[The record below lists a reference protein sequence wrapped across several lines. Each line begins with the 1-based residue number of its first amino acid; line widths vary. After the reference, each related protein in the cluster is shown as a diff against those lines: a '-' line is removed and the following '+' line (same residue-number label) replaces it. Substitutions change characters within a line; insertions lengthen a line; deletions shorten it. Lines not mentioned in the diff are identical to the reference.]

1 MYHLRVRCLR
11 KFFKTQFITA
21 GLPESHADYMMG
33 HVEDTYNQ
41 VHSLGVE
48 KLRKEYDD
56 AKVFLRPS
64 TGNPDEALEQ
74 LVKRVTS
81 DPVLLREFLTRLTA
95 VATQNKT
102 SPTLSPN
109 IQPGQCAHVVAPP
122 RGFEPL
128 AAPCYGALTNGLLQW
143 TL

>member
-1 MYHLRVRCLR
+1 VYKRQ
-11 KFFKTQFITA
+11 FKTQFITA

-56 AKVFLRPS
+56 TKVFIRSP

-74 LVKRVTS
+74 LVQRVTS

-109 IQPGQCAHVVAPP
+109 IQPG
-122 RGFEPL
+122 
-128 AAPCYGALTNGLLQW
+128 
-143 TL
+143 